1 MPSAERVCFPVARH
15 IKVQTQALARRAGH
29 LWPENLANAGVWQ
42 IARRVIARNT
52 VEEMG

>member
-15 IKVQTQALARRAGH
+15 IKVQTQALARLAGH
-29 LWPENLANAGVWQ
+29 LSPESRANAGVLQ
-42 IARRVIARNT
+42 IARRVIARNA